1 MIELF
6 TLHGP
11 FPTELLS
18 TAGALFILNNL
29 FRIYVAYRFIGIFFD
44 RSGINRTREIMAY
57 LGYFFI
63 NSFMYLAFNILF
75 VTMLTNILSIF
86 AITFLYK
93 SRVSTKALVTLLI
106 YAPALCVESLV
117 FVFLLA
123 LDFDGDMANL
133 VLIIGSLTLLLVVM
147 MIERAKATSLDRE
160 IKSRSWVAL
169 MYIPVAS
176 VFISLVLGLPLTSF
190 NWVVV
195 ALLCLLVINFIA
207 FYLYDALGR
216 YYVEEN
222 EKQLLVQQNEAYSR
236 QFELIQQS
244 QQSMRMIRHDM
255 KNHMM
260 TLSSLMAIGDRQELF
275 EYMKKINANIET
287 ETIHVE
293 TGNHYVDS
301 ILNYKIE
308 EAVRAGAQVKVEI
321 HIPDKL
327 NIQAFDLNVIIGN
340 LMDNAIEASREVED
354 KKITFDMVL
363 DRSMLFIKVQNN
375 FDGRLNK
382 RNGEF
387 FSTKGK
393 EKLRGIGLRSVQSAV
408 ATYDGTMDVEA
419 KDKHF
424 NVTILLYNQTNSNVL
439 ENL

>member
-1 MIELF
+1 MFELF

-29 FRIYVAYRFIGIFFD
+29 FRIYVAYRFVGIFFD
-44 RSGINRTREIMAY
+44 RSGVSRTRESVAFF
-57 LGYFFI
+57 LYFLL
-63 NSFMYLAFNILF
+63 SAVTYLAFNILI
-75 VTMLTNILSIF
+75 VTMLTNIFSIF

-93 SRVSTKALVTLLI
+93 SRLSTKALATLLI
-106 YAPALCVESLV
+106 YAPALCVEILV
-117 FVFLLA
+117 FVFLLS

-133 VLIIGSLTLLLVVM
+133 VLIIGSLILLLVVM
-147 MIERAKATSLDRE
+147 LLERAKATSLDRE
-160 IKSRSWVAL
+160 IKSKSWLPL
-169 MYIPVAS
+169 MFIPVAS
-176 VFISLVLGLPLTSF
+176 VFISLVLGMPLNSF

-195 ALLCLLVINFIA
+195 ALLFLLSINFIA

-222 EKQLLVQQNEAYSR
+222 EKQLLIQQNEAYSR

-244 QQSMRMIRHDM
+244 QQSIRMIRHDM

-260 TLSSLMAIGDRQELF
+260 TMNSLVAIGDRQELF

-287 ETIHVE
+287 ETVHVD

-308 EAVRAGAQVKVEI
+308 EAIRAGAQVKVEI

-340 LMDNAIEASREVED
+340 LFDNAIEGSKEVED
-354 KKITFDMVL
+354 KRIKFDMVL
-363 DRSMLFIKVQNN
+363 DRSMLFIKVQNHY
-375 FDGRLNK
+375 DGHLNRRK
-382 RNGEF
+382 GEF
-387 FSTKGK
+387 LSTKGN

-408 ATYDGTMDVEA
+408 SIYDGTMDVET
-419 KDKHF
+419 KNGVFD
-424 NVTILLYNQTNSNVL
+424 VTILLYNQANSNVRL
-439 ENL
+439 HL

>member
-1 MIELF
+1 MFELF

-11 FPTELLS
+11 FATDLFS
-18 TAGALFILNNL
+18 TAGVLFILNSL
-29 FRIYVAYRFIGIFFD
+29 FRIYVAYRFVGIFFD
-44 RSGINRTREIMAY
+44 RSGVNKLRELIAFFAY
-57 LGYFFI
+57 FVFSSCI
-63 NSFMYLAFNILF
+63 YLEFNILVF
-75 VTMLTNILSIF
+75 TMLSNILSIF

-93 SRVSTKALVTLLI
+93 SRLSTKALSTLLI
-106 YAPALCVESLV
+106 YAPALCVEILV
-117 FVFLLA
+117 YIFLMA

-133 VLIIGSLTLLLVVM
+133 VLIIGSLILLLIVM
-147 MIERAKATSLDRE
+147 ILERVKATSLDRE
-160 IKSRSWVAL
+160 IKSKSWVPL
-169 MYIPVAS
+169 MFIPVAS
-176 VFISLVLGLPLTSF
+176 VFISLVLGLPLVSF

-195 ALLCLLVINFIA
+195 ALLFLLTINFIA

-222 EKQLLVQQNEAYSR
+222 EKQLLIQQNEAYSR

-244 QQSMRMIRHDM
+244 QQNIRMIRHDM

-287 ETIHVE
+287 ETVHVD

-308 EAVRAGAQVKVEI
+308 EAIRAGAQVKVEI

-340 LMDNAIEASREVED
+340 LMDNAIEGSREVED

-363 DRSMLFIKVQNN
+363 DRSMLFIKVQNHYN
-375 FDGRLNK
+375 GQLN
-382 RNGEF
+382 RRRGEF
-387 FSTKGK
+387 LSTKGN

-408 ATYDGTMDVEA
+408 SIYDGTMDVET
-419 KDKHF
+419 KNGLFD
-424 NVTILLYNQTNSNVL
+424 VTILLYNQTNSNVL
-439 ENL
+439 LDL

>member
-1 MIELF
+1 MLELF

-11 FPTELLS
+11 FPTDLFS
-18 TAGALFILNNL
+18 TAGVLFVLNSL
-29 FRIYVAYRFIGIFFD
+29 FRIYVAYRFVGVFFD
-44 RSGINRTREIMAY
+44 RSSVNKIHELAAY
-57 LGYFFI
+57 FTYFLVTSI
-63 NSFMYLAFNILF
+63 TYLAFNIL
-75 VTMLTNILSIF
+75 VLTMLSNILSIF

-93 SRVSTKALVTLLI
+93 SRLSTKALSTLLI
-106 YAPALCVESLV
+106 YAPALCVEILV

-133 VLIIGSLTLLLVVM
+133 VLVMGSLILLLVVM
-147 MIERAKATSLDRE
+147 MIERVKATSLGRE
-160 IKSRSWVAL
+160 IKSKNWIAL
-169 MYIPVAS
+169 MFVPVAS
-176 VFISLVLGLPLTSF
+176 VFISLVLGMPLSSF

-195 ALLCLLVINFIA
+195 ALLFLLTINFIA
-207 FYLYDALGR
+207 FYLYDALGK

-222 EKQLLVQQNEAYSR
+222 ERQLLIQQNEAYSR

-244 QQSMRMIRHDM
+244 QQSIRMIRHDM

-260 TLSSLMAIGDRQELF
+260 TLNSLMAIGDRQELF

-287 ETIHVE
+287 ETAHVD

-308 EAVRAGAQVKVEI
+308 EAIRAGAQVKVEI

-340 LMDNAIEASREVED
+340 LMDNAIEGSREVED
-354 KKITFDMVL
+354 KKITFEMVL
-363 DRSMLFIKVQNN
+363 DRSMLFIKVQNHY
-375 FDGRLNK
+375 DGQLNRRK
-382 RNGEF
+382 GEF
-387 FSTKGK
+387 LSTKGN

-408 ATYDGTMDVEA
+408 SNYDGTMDVET
-419 KDKHF
+419 KDGLF
-424 NVTILLYNQTNSNVL
+424 EVTILLYNQTNSNVL
-439 ENL
+439 LDL

>member
-1 MIELF
+1 MINLF

-11 FPTELLS
+11 FATELLS
-18 TAGALFILNNL
+18 AAAVLFLFNNL
-29 FRIYVAYRFIGIFFD
+29 FRIYVAYRFVGVFFD
-44 RSGINRTREIMAY
+44 RTGIKKKYEVLAY
-57 LGYFFI
+57 LGYFI
-63 NSFMYLAFNILF
+63 LNSVMYLGFNILF

-93 SRVSTKALVTLLI
+93 SRLSTKALATLLI

-117 FVFLLA
+117 FVFLLS
-123 LDFDGDMANL
+123 LNFDGDIANL
-133 VLIIGSLTLLLVVM
+133 VLILGSLILLLVVM
-147 MIERAKATSLDRE
+147 IIERVKATSLGRE
-160 IKSRSWVAL
+160 IKSKSWAVL
-169 MYIPVAS
+169 MFIPVAS
-176 VFISLVLGLPLTSF
+176 VFISLILGLPLSSF

-195 ALLCLLVINFIA
+195 ALLFLLSINFIA

-216 YYVEEN
+216 YYFEEN
-222 EKQLLVQQNEAYSR
+222 ERQLLVQQNAAYSR

-244 QQSMRMIRHDM
+244 QQSIRMIRHDM

-260 TLSSLMAIGDRQELF
+260 TLNSLVANGNRQELF
-275 EYMKKINANIET
+275 EYMKKINAIIDSET
-287 ETIHVE
+287 THVD

-308 EAVRAGAQVKVEI
+308 EAIRTGAQVKVEI

-340 LMDNAIEASREVED
+340 LMDNAIEGSRDVED

-363 DRSMLFIKVQNN
+363 DRSMLFIKVQNH
-375 FDGRLNK
+375 FDGHLNK
-382 RNGEF
+382 RKGEF
-387 FSTKGK
+387 LTTKGN

-408 ATYDGTMDVEA
+408 ANYDGTLDVET
-419 KDKHF
+419 KDGLF
-424 NVTILLYNQTNSNVL
+424 IVTILLYNQTNSNTL
-439 ENL
+439 MDL

>member
-1 MIELF
+1 MIDLL

-11 FPTELLS
+11 FSTELFS
-18 TAGALFILNNL
+18 TAGVLFLINNL
-29 FRIYVAYRFIGIFFD
+29 FRIYVAYRLVGVFFD
-44 RSGINRTREIMAY
+44 RTGVNRLHEALAY
-57 LGYFFI
+57 LGYFTI
-63 NSFMYLAFNILF
+63 HTIIYLAFNILSL
-75 VTMLTNILSIF
+75 TMLTNILSIF

-93 SRVSTKALVTLLI
+93 SRVSTKALATLLI

-133 VLIIGSLTLLLVVM
+133 VLILGSLMLLLVVM
-147 MIERAKATSLDRE
+147 LIERAKAASLGRE
-160 IKSRSWVAL
+160 IKSKSWVVL
-169 MYIPVAS
+169 MFIPVAS
-176 VFISLVLGLPLTSF
+176 VFISLVLGLPLSNF

-195 ALLCLLVINFIA
+195 ALLFLLSINFIA

-222 EKQLLVQQNEAYSR
+222 EKQLLVQQNEAYQR

-244 QQSMRMIRHDM
+244 QQNIRTIRHDM

-260 TLSSLMAIGDRQELF
+260 TLNSLIAIGDRQELF
-275 EYMKKINANIET
+275 DYMKKINANIES
-287 ETIHVE
+287 ETAHVN

-308 EAVRAGAQVKVEI
+308 EAIRAGVQVHVEI

-340 LMDNAIEASREVED
+340 LMDNAIEGSREVED
-354 KKITFDMVL
+354 KKITFEMVL
-363 DRSMLFIKVQNN
+363 DRSMLFIKVRNH
-375 FDGRLNK
+375 FSGILNK
-382 RNGEF
+382 KKGEF
-387 FSTKGK
+387 ITTKGSQ
-393 EKLRGIGLRSVQSAV
+393 KLRGIGLRSVQSAV
-408 ATYDGTMDVEA
+408 AIYDGTMDVETE
-419 KDKHF
+419 DGLF
-424 NVTILLYNQTNSNVL
+424 TVTILLYNQSNSNAL
-439 ENL
+439 LNM

>member
-11 FPTELLS
+11 FPTELFS
-18 TAGALFILNNL
+18 TAAVLFILNNL

-57 LGYFFI
+57 LGYFVI

-123 LDFDGDMANL
+123 LDFEGDMANL

-244 QQSMRMIRHDM
+244 QQSIRMIRHDM

-354 KKITFDMVL
+354 KRITFDMAL
-363 DRSMLFIKVQNN
+363 DRSMLFIKVQNH

-382 RNGEF
+382 KNGEF
-387 FSTKGK
+387 ISTKGK

-408 ATYDGTMDVEA
+408 ATYNGTMDVET
-419 KDKHF
+419 KEGRF
-424 NVTILLYNQTNSNVL
+424 NVTILLYNQTNSNGL